1 VILLLFE
8 AQKKTEV
15 ARKYRVLGAT
25 RAVRR
30 RWDEMSVESIG
41 YGALESSLRKAFL
54 QGRDF

>member
-1 VILLLFE
+1 MILLLFE

-15 ARKYRVLGAT
+15 ARKYRVSSAT
-25 RAVRR
+25 RAVRPQL
-30 RWDEMSVESIG
+30 DEMPVESIG